1 MSVRTVK
8 SSVSFAAPFVLE
20 GVDRLF
26 PGGTYR
32 IESDEEMIQ
41 GISFTAYRR
50 TATLIHL
57 HTNPSQPGL
66 TETLRVEPAAFDAA
80 LERDRTATPDD

>member
-1 MSVRTVK
+1 MNVRTVK
-8 SSVSFAAPFVLE
+8 SSVSFEAPFVLD

-26 PGGTYR
+26 PGGTYK

-57 HTNPSQPGL
+57 HANPSQPGL
-66 TETLRVEPAAFDAA
+66 TETLRVEPAVFDAA
-80 LERDRTATPDD
+80 LERDRTATPTD

>member
-1 MSVRTVK
+1 MNVRTVN
-8 SSVSFAAPFVLE
+8 SSVSFKAPFMLE
-20 GVDRLF
+20 GGDRLF
-26 PGGTYR
+26 PEGTYR

-57 HTNPSQPGL
+57 HANPSQPGL
-66 TETLRVEPAAFDAA
+66 TETLSVEPAVLDAA
-80 LERDRTATPDD
+80 LERDRTAIPTD